1 MMRALA
7 FSACVTLLALTGCG
21 NDDPQAATAR
31 DAATAGTWST
41 WVLDSG
47 TEVAVPEPAGDAGTT
62 AARER
67 GEPAVQPWLE
77 RAMTLVSRRPK
88 DPVTASRNYALVG
101 VAMYDAAVA
110 ASAWQAKYDRPGY
123 PSSQAAI
130 AGAGSRVIAYAF
142 PEYPAAR
149 LDADA
154 DDAARALTAAGADQA
169 SVDAG
174 LELGREVAERVIAV
188 GRADGSDREWHGSL
202 PTAKGSWRP
211 PPGSA
216 ARPVSPLG
224 GTWRTWVLKSG
235 DEIRPPPPPAYDS
248 PEFREEARKV
258 MQTRIDLTD
267 EQKRIARFWA
277 GGEGTEL
284 PAGRWI
290 KVTLAY
296 LHGMPRLSD
305 VRAARIFALLTVAM
319 ADGGVAAW
327 DAKYAYWVTRPI
339 NAIRDLGLDPHWTSY
354 LDTPFFP
361 AYVSGHAAYSG
372 AAAEVLAFLFP
383 EDAALWRSRAKQ
395 AAASRV
401 YGGIHY
407 WMDGTDGLEM
417 GEEIGKRVVARARR
431 DGSA

>member
-1 MMRALA
+1 MRRLAIAACLALG
-7 FSACVTLLALTGCG
+7 ALTGCG
-21 NDDPQAATAR
+21 DDPQAVAAK
-31 DAATAGTWST
+31 DAATAGDWRT
-41 WVLDSG
+41 WVLNSG
-47 TEVAVPEPAGDAGTT
+47 TEIPVPAPSSDPGE
-62 AARER
+62 AAAPER
-67 GEPAVQPWLE
+67 GDPAVKPWLE
-77 RAMTLVSRRPK
+77 QAMTLVSRRPK
-88 DPVTASRNYALVG
+88 DPVTSSRNYALVG

-110 ASAWQAKYDRPGY
+110 AAAWQAKYDHPGY
-123 PSSQAAI
+123 PSTQAAI
-130 AGAGSRVIAYAF
+130 AGAGSRVVAYAF
-142 PEYPAAR
+142 PEYPAAQ

-154 DDAARALTAAGADQA
+154 EETAKALVGAGADRA

-174 LELGREVAERVIAV
+174 LELGHKVAERVIAV
-188 GRADGSDREWHGSL
+188 GKADGSDREWHGSV

-235 DEIRPPPPPAYDS
+235 DEVRPPPPPAYDS
-248 PEFREEARKV
+248 PEFRDEARRV
-258 MQTRIDLTD
+258 MEVRTNLTD

-296 LHGMPRLSD
+296 LRDRSRLSD
-305 VRAARIFALLTVAM
+305 VRAARVFALLTVAM

-327 DAKYAYWVTRPI
+327 DTKYAYWVTRPI
-339 NAIRDLGLDPHWTSY
+339 NAIRDLGLDRRWTSY
-354 LDTPFFP
+354 LDTPPFP
-361 AYVSGHAAYSG
+361 AYVSGHATYSG
-372 AAAEVLAFLFP
+372 AASEVLAFLFP
-383 EDAALWRSRAKQ
+383 DDAALWRSRAKE

-407 WMDGTDGLEM
+407 WMDGDDGLVM

>member
-1 MMRALA
+1 MRTLA
-7 FSACVTLLALTGCG
+7 VGACLALLALTGCG
-21 NDDPQAATAR
+21 DDPQAAAAK
-31 DAATAGTWST
+31 DAATAGNWRT
-41 WVLDSG
+41 WVLKSG
-47 TEVAVPEPAGDAGTT
+47 AEVPVPEPSGDAGKKVV
-62 AARER
+62 AER
-67 GEPAVQPWLE
+67 GELAVEPWLQQ
-77 RAMTLVSRRPK
+77 AMTLVSRRPK
-88 DPVTASRNYALVG
+88 DPVTASRNYGLVG
-101 VAMYDAAVA
+101 VGMYDAAVA
-110 ASAWQAKYDRPGY
+110 AAAWQAKYDRPGY
-123 PSSQAAI
+123 PSTQAAI
-130 AGAGSRVIAYAF
+130 AAAGSRVIAYAF
-142 PEYPAAR
+142 PEYPAAQ

-154 DDAARALTAAGADQA
+154 DESARALVAAGADQA

-174 LELGREVAERVIAV
+174 LELGRMVAEHVIAV
-188 GRADGSDREWHGSL
+188 GKADGSDREWHGSL
-202 PTAKGSWRP
+202 PKAKGSWRP

-235 DEIRPPPPPAYDS
+235 DEVRPPPPPAYDS
-248 PEFREEARKV
+248 PEFRAEARKV
-258 MQTRIDLTD
+258 MEVRTNLTD

-296 LHGMPRLSD
+296 LRQKPRLSD
-305 VRAARIFALLTVAM
+305 VRAARVFALLTVAM

-339 NAIRDLGLDPHWTSY
+339 NAIRDLGLDRHWTSY

-372 AAAEVLAFLFP
+372 AAAEVLGFLFP
-383 EDAALWRSRAKQ
+383 EDAALWYDRAKE

-407 WMDGTDGLEM
+407 WMDGKYGLRV
-417 GEEIGKRVVARARR
+417 GEEIGKRVVARARS